1 MSTTNTVLNFAR
13 RLSRNVVSAAQRELN
28 AERLLEK
35 AMSTFIETA
44 GERADKG
51 HPGATWEPGKPLKL
65 LMAGYSGTRNT
76 GADVRVEEMIRQ
88 FRHLFG
94 DDHLELSLVV
104 FDAKNTRG
112 YFRTAKHVVIPQVFP
127 KWLYDNVHKHH
138 GVIACEGSMFKSKFA
153 NALTT
158 MMVGALGLAQA
169 ENKLAVGYGGEA
181 GHMEDSVRELVRQ
194 YCSEAYII
202 ARNEAS
208 KDVLGELDIA
218 CEVGTD
224 TAWTFEPSPAST
236 GEALLKQA
244 GWDGQKP
251 IVAVAPINPFWWPVR
266 PDVRKYVMRA
276 ATGAYSHSHYKSIYF
291 HNDDPKVAKRQDA
304 YLQGLADGVI
314 RFAKERDVFVIVV
327 GSEQLDRD
335 ACEDLADKLP
345 GQTPLFVAD
354 EVDMYDMVSV
364 LRRCR
369 YLVSSRYHA
378 IVTSMPGGVLPVGVT
393 MDERIENLLTDVG
406 ASEQCLRVDDPE
418 LGDKVLAQL
427 HHAEAN
433 ADTLTE
439 SLHRCVV
446 RNMER
451 MGVMGQ
457 FLVEHVRQFHPEF
470 PFSEHLGQQGSP
482 WDHLPALSQELSTLV
497 ERYGA

>member
-1 MSTTNTVLNFAR
+1 MSTASTVLGFAK
-13 RLSRNVVSAAQRELN
+13 RLSQNVANAAQRELN

-44 GERADKG
+44 SERADKG
-51 HPGATWEPGKPLKL
+51 HPGATWEPGQPLKL

-104 FDAKNTRG
+104 FDAKNTKG

-169 ENKLAVGYGGEA
+169 EDKLAIGYGGEA
-181 GHMEDSVRELVRQ
+181 GHMEPSVKDLVAE
-194 YCSEAYII
+194 YCSKAYII
-202 ARNEAS
+202 ARNENS

-224 TAWTFEPSPAST
+224 TAWTFEPAPADV
-236 GEALLKQA
+236 GEELLRAA
-244 GWDGQKP
+244 GWDGKKP
-251 IVAVAPINPFWWPVR
+251 VLAVAPINPFWWPVR
-266 PDVRKYVMRA
+266 PDVRKYMMRM

-291 HNDDPKVAKRQDA
+291 HNDDPKVARKQDA
-304 YLQGLADGVI
+304 YLTALADAVK
-314 RFAKERDVFVIVV
+314 RYAKENDVFVIVV

-345 GQTPLFVAD
+345 GEPPLFVAD
-354 EVDMYDMVSV
+354 DIDMYEMVSV
-364 LRRCR
+364 LRQCTF
-369 YLVSSRYHA
+369 LVSSRYHA

-393 MDERIENLLTDVG
+393 MDERIENLLNDVG
-406 ASEQCLRVDDPE
+406 APELTLRVDDAE
-418 LGDKVLAQL
+418 LADKVY
-427 HHAEAN
+427 N
-433 ADTLTE
+433 ALNDVAGRKDELTE
-439 SLHRCVV
+439 KLGQCVV
-446 RNMER
+446 RNMEL

-457 FLVEHVRQFHPEF
+457 YLVDHVKGFHPEF
-470 PFSEHLGQQGSP
+470 PFAEGLGGDGDP
-482 WDHLPALSQELSTLV
+482 WDHLPPLNSDLQALV
-497 ERYGA
+497 EKHKA